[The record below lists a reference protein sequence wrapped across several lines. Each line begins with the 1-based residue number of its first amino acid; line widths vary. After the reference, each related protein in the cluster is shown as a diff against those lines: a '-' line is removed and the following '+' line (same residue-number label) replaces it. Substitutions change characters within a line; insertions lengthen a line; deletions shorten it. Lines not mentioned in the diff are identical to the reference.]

1 VPEIPHRLDPAA
13 TDLRRENRPE
23 PVPPESHRLMRD
35 VDAAL
40 VEQVLDVP
48 Q

>member
-1 VPEIPHRLDPAA
+1 MPEVPHRLDP
-13 TDLRRENRPE
+13 TTPDLSRENGPE
-23 PVPPESHRLMRD
+23 PVPLEPRCLMRD

-40 VEQVLDVP
+40 VQQVLDLA

>member
-1 VPEIPHRLDPAA
+1 MPEVPHRLDPTA
-13 TDLRRENRPE
+13 TDLRRENGPE
-23 PVPPESHRLMRD
+23 PVPPEPRCLMRD

-40 VEQVLDVP
+40 VQQVLDLA